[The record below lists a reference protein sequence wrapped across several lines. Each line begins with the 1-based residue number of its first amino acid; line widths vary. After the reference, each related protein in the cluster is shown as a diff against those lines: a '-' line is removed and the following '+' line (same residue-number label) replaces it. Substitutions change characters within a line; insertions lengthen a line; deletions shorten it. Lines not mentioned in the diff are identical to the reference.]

1 MVASDADSDTGDDGP
16 DTDGDTGDDGPK
28 HPGDDDHGVTTDGG
42 SGEGES
48 DPAPT
53 PQSAALRR
61 QQRHVGVGGA
71 VLAGG
76 ALAVGT
82 LQQFPDSPAFAV
94 GAGVAATALVLW
106 LVRKSIFPGETAVTE

>member
-1 MVASDADSDTGDDGP
+1 MSVSDADDSDTGDDGP
-16 DTDGDTGDDGPK
+16 NTGSDTGGDGPE
-28 HPGDDDHGVTTDGG
+28 HPDDDPGVTADGG
-42 SGEGES
+42 PQEGES

-61 QQRHVGVGGA
+61 QQLHVGVAGA

-82 LQQFPDSPAFAV
+82 LQQFPDTPALAV
-94 GAGVAATALVLW
+94 GSGVAATALVLW
-106 LVRKSIFPGETAVTE
+106 LVRMSIFPGETTIRE